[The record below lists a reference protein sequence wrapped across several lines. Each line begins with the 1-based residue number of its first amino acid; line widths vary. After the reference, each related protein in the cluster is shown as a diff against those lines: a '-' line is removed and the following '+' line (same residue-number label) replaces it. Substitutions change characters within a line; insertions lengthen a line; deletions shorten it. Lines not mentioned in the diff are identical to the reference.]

1 MKTSRGVWGVGRHRR
16 RKDPNDKSGYSLIE
30 VMMALAILAVG
41 TTGVIA
47 LQKVSLVGNTN
58 ARMGDGARQVAG
70 TWVERLKADALT
82 WNDPMGT
89 SDLADTRW
97 LNASTVYNPVNP
109 PNATSW
115 VLAPSVPNWSSPVA
129 DIHGAD
135 VLDTNSVDGV
145 FCTHLQ
151 LSRAVQKQ
159 YSLGGSTHAIAMRAV
174 VRVVWRRDLGPFVE
188 CRDTNPQDIETND
201 ERYGF
206 YYVTTL
212 IGQEEA
218 SN

>member
-1 MKTSRGVWGVGRHRR
+1 MKDSR
-16 RKDPNDKSGYSLIE
+16 GYSLIE
-30 VMMALAILAVG
+30 VMMALGILAVG

-47 LQKVSLVGNTN
+47 LQKVSLIGNTN
-58 ARMGDGARQVAG
+58 ARMADAARQVAG
-70 TWVERLKADALT
+70 TWVERLKSDALQ
-82 WNDPMGT
+82 WNDPMGA
-89 SDLADTRW
+89 SDLADTHW
-97 LNASTVYNPVNP
+97 LVGAGTYNSSNP
-109 PNATSW
+109 PNATNW
-115 VLAPSVPNWSSPVA
+115 VRAPLVVNWSSPVA

-135 VLDTNSVDGV
+135 IFADNSRDGV

-151 LSRAVQKQ
+151 LSRAVQKR
-159 YSLGGSTHAIAMRAV
+159 YSLSGQTHPIAVRAV
-174 VRVVWRRDLGPFVE
+174 VRVVWRRDLAPFSE
-188 CRDTNPQDIETND
+188 CLTATPANIETND

>member
-1 MKTSRGVWGVGRHRR
+1 MKTSRGVWGEAS
-16 RKDPNDKSGYSLIE
+16 NDESGYSLIE

-58 ARMGDGARQVAG
+58 ARMGDAARQVAG
-70 TWVERLKADALT
+70 TWVERLKSDALT

-89 SDLADTRW
+89 SDLTDTRW
-97 LNASTVYNPVNP
+97 LNVSTLYNPLNP
-109 PNATSW
+109 PNAASW
-115 VLAPSVPNWSSPVA
+115 VRAPEIVNWSSPVA
-129 DIHGAD
+129 DVHGSD
-135 VLDTNSVDGV
+135 VFDPNSQDGV

-159 YSLGGSTHAIAMRAV
+159 YSLGGLMHPIAIRAI
-174 VRVVWRRDLGPFVE
+174 VRVVWRRDLAPFTE
-188 CRDTNPQDIETND
+188 CRNSNPQDIEDND
-201 ERYGF
+201 TRYGF
-206 YYVTTL
+206 YYVTTM

>member
-1 MKTSRGVWGVGRHRR
+1 MKNVR
-16 RKDPNDKSGYSLIE
+16 GYSLIE

-58 ARMGDGARQVAG
+58 ARMADAARQIAG
-70 TWVERLKADALT
+70 TWVERLKTDSLQ
-82 WNDPMGT
+82 WNDPMGI
-89 SDLADTRW
+89 SDIATTRF
-97 LNASTVYNPVNP
+97 LNVAGTYNPQNP

-115 VLAPSVPNWSSPVA
+115 VRAPQVANWSSPVA

-135 VLDTNSVDGV
+135 VFNTNSLDGV

-151 LSRAVQKQ
+151 LAQAVQKR
-159 YSLGGSTHAIAMRAV
+159 YALSGLTHPIAIRAV
-174 VRVVWRRDLGPFVE
+174 VRVVWRRDLAPITE
-188 CRDTNPQDIETND
+188 CRTLNPANFETSD
-201 ERYGF
+201 ERYAF

>member
-1 MKTSRGVWGVGRHRR
+1 MKTSR
-16 RKDPNDKSGYSLIE
+16 GYSLIE

-58 ARMGDGARQVAG
+58 ARMGDAARQVAG
-70 TWVERLKADALT
+70 TWVERLKSDALT

-89 SDLADTRW
+89 SDLGDTRW
-97 LNASTVYNPVNP
+97 LNASIVYNSASP
-109 PNATSW
+109 PNAASW
-115 VLAPSVPNWSSPVA
+115 VRAPEVVNWSSPVA

-135 VLDTNSVDGV
+135 VFDENSLDGV

-159 YSLGGSTHAIAMRAV
+159 YSLGGSMHPIAMRAI
-174 VRVVWRRDLGPFVE
+174 VRVVWRRDLAPITE
-188 CRDTNPQDIETND
+188 CRNTAPQVIEDNDT
-201 ERYGF
+201 RYGF
-206 YYVTTL
+206 YYVTTM

>member
-1 MKTSRGVWGVGRHRR
+1 MKTSKGVWRT
-16 RKDPNDKSGYSLIE
+16 KTSKSESGYSLIE

-58 ARMGDGARQVAG
+58 ARMGDAARQVAG

-82 WNDPMGT
+82 WNDPMGS

-97 LNASTVYNPVNP
+97 LNASIIYNPINQ
-109 PNATSW
+109 PNATNY
-115 VLAPSVPNWSSPVA
+115 VRAPSVPNWSSPVA
-129 DIHGAD
+129 DVHGAD
-135 VLDTNSVDGV
+135 VFDPNSQDGV

-151 LSRAVQKQ
+151 LARAVQKQ
-159 YSLGGSTHAIAMRAV
+159 YTLGGLTHPIAIRAV
-174 VRVVWRRDLGPFVE
+174 VRVIWRRDLGPFAE
-188 CRDTNPQDIETND
+188 CRTTNPQDIEDND

-206 YYVTTL
+206 YYVTTM

-218 SN
+218 LN

>member
-1 MKTSRGVWGVGRHRR
+1 MNDSR
-16 RKDPNDKSGYSLIE
+16 GYSLIE

-47 LQKVSLVGNTN
+47 LQRVSLVGNTN
-58 ARMGDGARQVAG
+58 ARIGDTARNVAG
-70 TWVERLKADALT
+70 TWVERLKSDALT

-89 SDLADTRW
+89 SDIAETRW
-97 LNASTVYNPVNP
+97 LNVSQVFNAANP
-109 PNATSW
+109 PNATNW
-115 VLAPSVPNWSSPVA
+115 VLAPAIPNWSSPMA

-135 VLDTNSVDGV
+135 VFDVNSLDGV

-151 LSRAVQKQ
+151 LTRAVQKQ
-159 YSLGGSTHAIAMRAV
+159 YLLGALPHPIAMRAN
-174 VRVVWRRDLGPFVE
+174 VRVVWRRDLAPMTE
-188 CRDTNPQDIETND
+188 CRTTAPPNIEAND

-206 YYVTTL
+206 YYLTTM

>member
-1 MKTSRGVWGVGRHRR
+1 MKWSR
-16 RKDPNDKSGYSLIE
+16 GYSLIE
-30 VMMALAILAVG
+30 VMMALGILAVG

-47 LQKVSLVGNTN
+47 LQRVSLIGNTN
-58 ARMGDGARQVAG
+58 ARMGDAARLVAG
-70 TWVERLKADALT
+70 TWVERLKSDALQ

-89 SDLADTRW
+89 SDISDTRW
-97 LNASTVYNPVNP
+97 LSVAGTYNPTNP
-109 PNATSW
+109 PNANSW
-115 VLAPSVPNWSSPVA
+115 VRAPAVTNWSSPVA

-135 VLDTNSVDGV
+135 VFDTNSRDGV

-151 LSRAVQKQ
+151 LARAVPKK
-159 YSLGGSTHAIAMRAV
+159 YSLGGQTHLIAVRAV
-174 VRVVWRRDLGPFVE
+174 IRVVWRRDLAPFSE
-188 CRDTNPQDIETND
+188 CRTMNPVDIEAQD

-206 YYVTTL
+206 YYITTM